1 MKTNIF
7 KLLFILL
14 ILSLFSVSC
23 SMLDVTGS
31 DEGIEKEYRGNRY
44 SGDLIDESGVSSKA
58 EISINSDGSFDLNLN
73 GTVTIETKNIISLGD
88 GKYSASQGT
97 SGFELQFDSTSLGL
111 TIVYY
116 DNGNKLSGTL
126 TKQWEINYKNKGLLK

>member
-1 MKTNIF
+1 MKRNIF

-14 ILSLFSVSC
+14 TLSLFSVSC
-23 SMLDVTGS
+23 SMKDLTGS

-44 SGDLIDESGVSSKA
+44 AGNLSDGSKA
-58 EISINSDGSFDLNLN
+58 EIYINSDGSFDLNWN
-73 GTVTIETKNIISLGD
+73 GQVKVEAKNIISLGN

-97 SGFELQFDSTSLGL
+97 SGFELQFESTSLGL
-111 TIVYY
+111 IIVYY
-116 DNGNKLSGTL
+116 DNGKQLLGTL